1 MGAHPWASFLGLANR
16 AGKLITGEEMAVKE
30 IQRGNAK
37 LVLLSEDASRNTEK
51 KITDKAAFYKVPVC
65 RVENR
70 EVLGQ
75 AIGKEARVVVAVT
88 DAGFA
93 KKLKTLID
101 GE

>member
-1 MGAHPWASFLGLANR
+1 MAVYPWASFLGLANR
-16 AGKLITGEEMAVKE
+16 AGKLITGEEMTVKE

-37 LVLLSEDASRNTEK
+37 LILLSEDASRNTEK
-51 KITDKAAFYKVPVC
+51 KITDKASFYNVPVC

-70 EVLGQ
+70 EILGQ
-75 AIGKEARVVVAVT
+75 AIGKESRVVVAVVDT
-88 DAGFA
+88 GFA

>member
-1 MGAHPWASFLGLANR
+1 MAQQPWVSFLGLANR
-16 AGKLITGEEMAVKE
+16 AGKLTTGEELTVKE

-51 KITDKAAFYKVPVC
+51 KITDKAAFYKVPVR
-65 RVENR
+65 RVSDR
-70 EVLGQ
+70 ELLGR

-93 KKLKTLID
+93 KKLKALFD
-101 GE
+101 EE

>member
-1 MGAHPWASFLGLANR
+1 MAVYPWASFLGLANR
-16 AGKLITGEEMAVKE
+16 AGKLITGEEMTVKE

-37 LVLLSEDASRNTEK
+37 LILLSEDASRNTEK
-51 KITDKAAFYKVPVC
+51 KITDKASFYKVPVC

-70 EVLGQ
+70 EILGQ
-75 AIGKEARVVVAVT
+75 AIGKESRVVVAVVDT
-88 DAGFA
+88 GFA